1 MTLIRE
7 LSTSER
13 SVRINEPDLVMD
25 DTEKV
30 NAYTRSGRE
39 DGVMTPVYLF
49 HCAQICEVIH
59 PADISGEGRPVIE
72 WYAHNL
78 FPLLFHRI
86 MWLGTLIKRRANQ

>member
-72 WYAHNL
+72 WYVNNPIPTL
-78 FPLLFHRI
+78 FRRI
-86 MWLGTLIKRRANQ
+86 KWLGTLMNILANQ